1 MHISREECPWC
12 GTPNPMVGDPTQT
25 LNGAVLNGNGNG
37 SNGHTNGARHIAVQ
51 TVGIPMIGD
60 LDIPTVTIDHAP
72 LDTQPHGRGRRFWV
86 RTFGWALVALLVA
99 FIGFT
104 AAGVLQGL
112 NDREVVSTTE
122 AIAAY
127 ERGRE
132 LVDQGQYDLAI
143 AYFQEALRLEPNF
156 PAAQQLMAFA
166 EQELAAQQG
175 GAPVVVEATPTQ
187 AATFDAEGTFTSATE
202 ALENKEWVVAAD
214 GFTTIQLQAPD
225 YRPDEVKSGL
235 FTAYVGLGQ
244 KALDDGDLDNALR
257 YFDQALQVNPSAA
270 DLAELRRLTSSYRTA
285 MVAFERENWSQ
296 AADQFRA
303 VYVIDP
309 DFLDAAEKLQQSHLE
324 LADAFADRDI
334 WCDAAQN
341 YRAALSIEADDEIAA
356 QAQAAER
363 QCSVVST
370 PRPLPPTP
378 EITQDEVPTVEGTPG
393 ITPTGTIFPDV
404 RGTPIAIP
412 TGTPRPNLPSS
423 GYAYQPGVVIENLGN
438 GCFGRYILGTVFN
451 GDGAPVPGVT
461 LMLVDQYGNRVNAVS
476 KDNPPGAF
484 DLPISQGSQSYQIT
498 VVAGDEVLSPPV
510 TIFQSEAA
518 LASQVACYTINW
530 IQQ

>member
-25 LNGAVLNGNGNG
+25 LNGAALNGIAT
-37 SNGHTNGARHIAVQ
+37 NGHTGVGNGAAVQ
-51 TVGIPMIGD
+51 TIGLPMIGGM
-60 LDIPTVTIDHAP
+60 DIPTVTVDHAP
-72 LDTQPHGRGRRFWV
+72 LAAPAPGRGRGFWV
-86 RTFGWALVALLVA
+86 RTYGLVLLALLLAV
-99 FIGFT
+99 IGFAT
-104 AAGVLQGL
+104 AGVLQGL

-156 PAAQQLMAFA
+156 PAALQLMAVA

-175 GAPVVVEATPTQ
+175 GAPVVIETPTP
-187 AATFDAEGTFTSATE
+187 ADTFDAEGMFTTATD
-202 ALENKEWVVAAD
+202 ALENEEWVAAAD
-214 GFTTIQLQAPD
+214 SFTTIQLQAPD
-225 YRPDEVKSGL
+225 YRPDEVKAGL

-244 KALDDGDLDNALR
+244 EALDDEDLDNALR
-257 YFDQALQVNPSAA
+257 YFDQALQINPSAA

-285 MVAFERENWSQ
+285 MAAFERENWSQ

-303 VYVIDP
+303 VYVIDS
-309 DFLDAAEKLQQSHLE
+309 DFLAVAENLKQSHLE
-324 LADAFADRDI
+324 LANAFADREI

-341 YRAALSIEADDEIAA
+341 YRAALAIDEDPEISA
-356 QAQAAER
+356 QALAAER

-370 PRPLPPTP
+370 AAPGVPTP
-378 EITQDEVPTVEGTPG
+378 EITQDDLPTVAVTPG
-393 ITPTGTIFPDV
+393 ITPTETISPDV
-404 RGTPIAIP
+404 RGTPVSIP
-412 TGTPRPNLPSS
+412 TGTPRPDLPSS
-423 GYAYQPGVVIENLGN
+423 GYAYRPGGITENLGN

-451 GDGAPVPGVT
+451 GAGAPVPGVT
-461 LMLVDQYGNRVNAVS
+461 LLLIDQYGNRVTAVS
-476 KDNPPGAF
+476 KDNPAGAY
-484 DLPISQGSQSYQIT
+484 DLPISQGSQSYQLM
-498 VVAGDEVLSPPV
+498 VVAGDQVLSQPV
-510 TIFQSEAA
+510 TIFQSDAA
-518 LASQVACYTINW
+518 LASQVACYNLNW

>member
-12 GTPNPMVGDPTQT
+12 GTPNPLVGEPTQT
-25 LNGAVLNGNGNG
+25 LNGAVLNGNV
-37 SNGHTNGARHIAVQ
+37 HITNGYTNGTRHTAVQ
-51 TVGIPMIGD
+51 TVGLPAIGD
-60 LDIPTVTIDHAP
+60 IDIPTVTIDHDP
-72 LDTQPHGRGRRFWV
+72 LDAQPQGRGRRFWV

-99 FIGFT
+99 VMGFT

-156 PAAQQLMAFA
+156 PAAQQLMAVA

-175 GAPVVVEATPTQ
+175 GAPVVIEETPTP
-187 AATFDAEGTFTSATE
+187 ADTFDADGAFTGATE

-214 GFTTIQLQAPD
+214 GFTTIQVQAPT
-225 YRPDEVKSGL
+225 YRPDEVNAGL

-244 KALDDGDLDNALR
+244 EALEDRDLDNALR
-257 YFDQALQVNPSAA
+257 YFDQALLVNPSAS

-309 DFLDAAEKLQQSHLE
+309 DFLEVAENLKQSHLE
-324 LADAFADRDI
+324 LADAFAERDI

-341 YRAALSIEADDEIAA
+341 YRAALSIEEEEAIAA
-356 QAQAAER
+356 SALAAER

-370 PRPLPPTP
+370 PRPVPPTP
-378 EITQDEVPTVEGTPG
+378 EITQDDLPTPETGATAT
-393 ITPTGTIFPDV
+393 ITGTIFPDV

-412 TGTPRPNLPSS
+412 TGTPRPAGPAS
-423 GYAYQPGVVIENLGN
+423 GFAYQPGVVTENLGN

-461 LMLVDQYGNRVNAVS
+461 LLLVDQYGNRVSAVS

-484 DLPISQGSQSYQIT
+484 DLPISQGSQTYQLT

-518 LASQVACYTINW
+518 LTSQVACYTVNW